1 MMLYNILWQQQI
13 ATASMCKTLIPLEF
27 SEGVGE
33 AMGLGFGGG
42 GGGGFYAIIRTNHPC
57 HPC

>member
-1 MMLYNILWQQQI
+1 MMLYNLLWQQQI
-13 ATASMCKTLIPLEF
+13 ATISMCKTLIPLEF

-33 AMGLGFGGG
+33 AVGLAGG